1 MYTNSVEENVTEYE
15 GSTESVTEVK
25 SLPEMTENEIS
36 KANSEKVPKKNKEYN
51 ETRENI
57 LQMRKEKINAIIEK
71 AVKRALKFNGGN
83 NNVHKEIFNKGMVL
97 KKEKAEP
104 STTTT
109 STTTHLYNENV
120 LVTEKPGYAPILNPI
135 TGKPLGLVSNENG
148 KFFAIDYG
156 ENDPDIKTTTELSE
170 TTQLPI
176 FETTKSNDHNH
187 IVLDDTETTT
197 GRHKQPQI
205 DPTLESLT
213 REFMDLVQGEK
224 SAISPPIYLR

>member
-1 MYTNSVEENVTEYE
+1 MFSFQPFFVLCYSTFPGAVGQPKHWIWTNPDS
-15 GSTESVTEVK
+15 
-25 SLPEMTENEIS
+25 
-36 KANSEKVPKKNKEYN
+36 
-51 ETRENI
+51 R
-57 LQMRKEKINAIIEK
+57 
-71 AVKRALKFNGGN
+71 RAQTCWK
-83 NNVHKEIFNKGMVL
+83 
-97 KKEKAEP
+97 
-104 STTTT
+104 
-109 STTTHLYNENV
+109 THLYDENA

-176 FETTKSNDHNH
+176 LETTKSINYNH
-187 IVLDDTETTT
+187 IYLDDAETTT